1 MRRGKHRGIK
11 RRTTE
16 ALHAKPYSGLTNSH
30 RVDSETALSQ
40 KKFRFR
46 VAIRGNKM
54 YNYVYSIAKRNHPC
68 SPAHYIIIV
77 TTVVKK
83 KTTFPPH
90 FPMPTSSKILDR
102 IIKLKNLKNDAGL
115 ARFFNIKPAIISNWR
130 TRGTIPYDIIVSFC
144 EQHNT
149 PLDYIISGRGPH
161 YASAPSFHGTAETPP
176 FQDRVA
182 ETVKYRPEY
191 GVDNDEFVY
200 ISQVMG
206 RISAGR
212 GRIPENN
219 VDVKVAFRKEWVNRK
234 GNPKNM
240 VLIKVDG
247 DSMEPS
253 LLSGDVVLIDR
264 NRNYIDPQGGI
275 YALALD
281 DIIMIKRVQV
291 LADKIRIISDNPKYE
306 AFDVP
311 TDRVK
316 VNGKVIW
323 FAREL
328 ER

>member
-1 MRRGKHRGIK
+1 M
-11 RRTTE
+11 TTIVNNKSFI
-16 ALHAKPYSGLTNSH
+16 LQHLVMPSS
-30 RVDSETALSQ
+30 SQ
-40 KKFRFR
+40 
-46 VAIRGNKM
+46 
-54 YNYVYSIAKRNHPC
+54 
-68 SPAHYIIIV
+68 
-77 TTVVKK
+77 
-83 KTTFPPH
+83 
-90 FPMPTSSKILDR
+90 ILDR
-102 IIKLKNLKNDAGL
+102 IIALKKLKNDAGL
-115 ARFFNIKPAIISNWR
+115 ARFLNVKPAIISNWR
-130 TRGTIPYDIIVSFC
+130 TRGTIPYEIIISFC
-144 EQHNT
+144 EHNGIT
-149 PLDYIISGRGPH
+149 LDYIISGKAPE
-161 YASAPSFHGTAETPP
+161 YAAIPSPGHVFETSPLE
-176 FQDRVA
+176 DRVA

-191 GVDNDEFVY
+191 GPGNDEFVY

-212 GRIPENN
+212 GRIPENA
-219 VDVKVAFRKEWVNRK
+219 VDVKVAFRKEWVKRK
-234 GNPKNM
+234 GNPGNM

-311 TDRVK
+311 LDRVK